1 MELHNTLAESHE
13 RVLALQDELAGERG
27 RKKAIER
34 ALKAAIKAQRGG
46 RKPETSNPPGLFSFW
61 FWIPMAMSDFGRLC
75 NGHVLRLE
83 VDQGTLNW
91 SMPVCAS
98 YTF

>member
-1 MELHNTLAESHE
+1 MTIMQLHNTLAESHE

-27 RKKAIER
+27 RKRAIKR
-34 ALKAAIKAQRGG
+34 ALKAAIKDQRGG
-46 RKPETSNPPGLFSFW
+46 RNIYSTRPVFILV
-61 FWIPMAMSDFGRLC
+61 WIPMAMSDFGRLC

-91 SMPVCAS
+91 SLPVCAS